1 MVNFIICEDNNH
13 VSNIYKN
20 IISKVCMPYDFN
32 YSINCFEKY
41 SVEFKNLIHKQDNI
55 KIYILDLE
63 LPNKS
68 GIDIA
73 REIRKIDW
81 DSIIILLIDFSKH
94 VSDVFSERIMALDI
108 IFKDNSSDDRLI
120 DDIKL
125 AISIFAK
132 QTFFTFKYNHIIY
145 RIPYSDICYIEKE
158 STIKRCIIHTLD
170 DKYYITES
178 VSSILSHLSSS
189 FCRIH
194 QSCIINFDNVSRYN
208 LSTNMIVFNNGDMT
222 DMISSKMKNVVKNYV
237 GISK

>member
-1 MVNFIICEDNNH
+1 MLDIVVYENKKDFIQ
-13 VSNIYKN
+13 KN
-20 IISKVCMPYDFN
+20 ID
-32 YSINCFEKY
+32 SINISEYDINYYNFDKMCYEFE
-41 SVEFKNLIHKQDNI
+41 SLIKNRDRK
-55 KIYILDLE
+55 KIYILDDEVDGVSGLE
-63 LPNKS
+63 VAIK
-68 GIDIA
+68 I
-73 REIRKIDW
+73 REYDW
-81 DSIIILLIDFSKH
+81 DSIIILLIDLSKH
-94 VSDVFSERIMALDI
+94 VSDVFNERIMALDI
-108 IFKDNSSDDRLI
+108 IFKDNSFDNRLI

-158 STIKRCIIHTLD
+158 STIKRCIIHTMD
-170 DKYYITES
+170 EEYYITES

-194 QSCIINFDNVSRYN
+194 QSCIINFDNVRRYN

>member
-1 MVNFIICEDNNH
+1 MLDIVVYENKKDFI
-13 VSNIYKN
+13 SKN
-20 IISKVCMPYDFN
+20 I
-32 YSINCFEKY
+32 
-41 SVEFKNLIHKQDNI
+41 DNI
-55 KIYILDLE
+55 DMSCYDINYYNFDSMCYEFDSLIKNRDRKKIYILDDEVDGVSGLE
-63 LPNKS
+63 VAIK
-68 GIDIA
+68 I
-73 REIRKIDW
+73 REHDW
-81 DSIIILLIDFSKH
+81 DSIIILLIDLSKH

-108 IFKDNSSDDRLI
+108 IFKDSSSDDRLI

-145 RIPYSDICYIEKE
+145 RIPYNDICYIEKE
-158 STIKRCIIHTLD
+158 STVKRCIIHTLD

>member
-1 MVNFIICEDNNH
+1 MLDIVVYENKKDFI
-13 VSNIYKN
+13 SKN
-20 IISKVCMPYDFN
+20 I
-32 YSINCFEKY
+32 
-41 SVEFKNLIHKQDNI
+41 DNI
-55 KIYILDLE
+55 DTSNYDINYYSFDSMCYEFESLIKSRDRKKIYILDDEVDGVSGLE
-63 LPNKS
+63 VAIK
-68 GIDIA
+68 I
-73 REIRKIDW
+73 REYDW
-81 DSIIILLIDFSKH
+81 DSIIILLIDLSKH
-94 VSDVFSERIMALDI
+94 VSDVFNERIMALDI

-132 QTFFTFKYNHIIY
+132 QTFFTFKYNHTIY
-145 RIPYSDICYIEKE
+145 RIPYRDICYIEKE
-158 STIKRCIIHTLD
+158 STVKRCIIHTMD
-170 DKYYITES
+170 GNYYITES

-194 QSCIINFDNVSRYN
+194 QSCIINFDNVRKYN

>member
-1 MVNFIICEDNNH
+1 MLDIVVYENKKDFI
-13 VSNIYKN
+13 SKN
-20 IISKVCMPYDFN
+20 I
-32 YSINCFEKY
+32 
-41 SVEFKNLIHKQDNI
+41 DNI
-55 KIYILDLE
+55 DMSNYDINYYNFDCMCYEFESLIKSRDRKKIYILDDEVDGVSGLE
-63 LPNKS
+63 VAIK
-68 GIDIA
+68 I
-73 REIRKIDW
+73 REYDW
-81 DSIIILLIDFSKH
+81 DSIIILLIDLSKH
-94 VSDVFSERIMALDI
+94 VSDVFNERIMALDI

-132 QTFFTFKYNHIIY
+132 QTFFTFKYNHTIY
-145 RIPYSDICYIEKE
+145 RIPYRDICYIEKE
-158 STIKRCIIHTLD
+158 STVKRCIIHTLD
-170 DKYYITES
+170 GNYYITES

-194 QSCIINFDNVSRYN
+194 QSCIVNFDNVRKYN

>member
-1 MVNFIICEDNNH
+1 MLDIVVYENKKDFI
-13 VSNIYKN
+13 SKN
-20 IISKVCMPYDFN
+20 I
-32 YSINCFEKY
+32 
-41 SVEFKNLIHKQDNI
+41 DNI
-55 KIYILDLE
+55 DMSCYDINYYNFDIMCYEFESLIKNRDRKKIYILDDEVDGVSGLE
-63 LPNKS
+63 VAIK
-68 GIDIA
+68 I
-73 REIRKIDW
+73 REHDW
-81 DSIIILLIDFSKH
+81 DSIIILLIDLSKH

-145 RIPYSDICYIEKE
+145 RIPYNDICYIEKE
-158 STIKRCIIHTLD
+158 STIKRCIIHTMD

>member
-1 MVNFIICEDNNH
+1 MLDIVVYENKKDFI
-13 VSNIYKN
+13 SKN
-20 IISKVCMPYDFN
+20 I
-32 YSINCFEKY
+32 
-41 SVEFKNLIHKQDNI
+41 DNI
-55 KIYILDLE
+55 DTSNYDVNYYNFDSMCYEFESLIKNRDRKKIYILDDEVDGVSGLE
-63 LPNKS
+63 VAIK
-68 GIDIA
+68 I
-73 REIRKIDW
+73 REYDW
-81 DSIIILLIDFSKH
+81 NSIIILLIDLSKH
-94 VSDVFSERIMALDI
+94 VSDVFNERIMALDI

-132 QTFFTFKYNHIIY
+132 QTFFTFKYNHTIY
-145 RIPYSDICYIEKE
+145 RIPYRDICYIEKE
-158 STIKRCIIHTLD
+158 STVKRCIIHTMD
-170 DKYYITES
+170 GNYYITES

-194 QSCIINFDNVSRYN
+194 QSCIVNFDNVRKYN

>member
-1 MVNFIICEDNNH
+1 MLDIVVYENKKDFI
-13 VSNIYKN
+13 SKN
-20 IISKVCMPYDFN
+20 I
-32 YSINCFEKY
+32 
-41 SVEFKNLIHKQDNI
+41 DNI
-55 KIYILDLE
+55 DMSNYDVNYYNFDSMCYEFESLIKSRDRKKIYILDDEVDGVSGLE
-63 LPNKS
+63 VAIK
-68 GIDIA
+68 I
-73 REIRKIDW
+73 REYDW
-81 DSIIILLIDFSKH
+81 DSIIILLIDLSKH
-94 VSDVFSERIMALDI
+94 VSDVFNERIMALDI

-132 QTFFTFKYNHIIY
+132 QTFFTFKYNHTIY
-145 RIPYSDICYIEKE
+145 RIPYRDICYIEKE
-158 STIKRCIIHTLD
+158 SAVKRCIIHTMD
-170 DKYYITES
+170 GNYYITES

-194 QSCIINFDNVSRYN
+194 QSCIVNFDNVRKYN

>member
-1 MVNFIICEDNNH
+1 MLDIVVYENKKDFI
-13 VSNIYKN
+13 SKN
-20 IISKVCMPYDFN
+20 I
-32 YSINCFEKY
+32 
-41 SVEFKNLIHKQDNI
+41 DNI
-55 KIYILDLE
+55 DMSNYDVNYYNFDSMCYEFESLIKNRDRKKIYILDDEVDGVSGLE
-63 LPNKS
+63 VAIK
-68 GIDIA
+68 I
-73 REIRKIDW
+73 REYDW
-81 DSIIILLIDFSKH
+81 DSIIILLIDLSKH
-94 VSDVFSERIMALDI
+94 VSDVFNERIMALDI

-132 QTFFTFKYNHIIY
+132 QTFFTFKYNHTIY
-145 RIPYSDICYIEKE
+145 RIPYRDICYIEKE
-158 STIKRCIIHTLD
+158 STFKRCIIHTMD
-170 DKYYITES
+170 DNYYITES

-194 QSCIINFDNVSRYN
+194 QSCIVNFDNVRKYN

>member
-1 MVNFIICEDNNH
+1 MLDIVVYENKKDFI
-13 VSNIYKN
+13 SKN
-20 IISKVCMPYDFN
+20 I
-32 YSINCFEKY
+32 
-41 SVEFKNLIHKQDNI
+41 DNI
-55 KIYILDLE
+55 DMSCYDINYYSFDSMCYEFESLIKNRDRKKIYILDDEVDGVSGLE
-63 LPNKS
+63 VAIK
-68 GIDIA
+68 I
-73 REIRKIDW
+73 REHDW
-81 DSIIILLIDFSKH
+81 DSIIILLINFSKH

-108 IFKDNSSDDRLI
+108 IFKDNSSNDRLI

-145 RIPYSDICYIEKE
+145 RIPYNDICYIEKE
-158 STIKRCIIHTLD
+158 STVKRCIIHTMD
-170 DKYYITES
+170 DEYYITES

-194 QSCIINFDNVSRYN
+194 QSCIINFDNVRKYN

>member
-1 MVNFIICEDNNH
+1 MLDIVVYENKKDFI
-13 VSNIYKN
+13 SKN
-20 IISKVCMPYDFN
+20 I
-32 YSINCFEKY
+32 
-41 SVEFKNLIHKQDNI
+41 DNI
-55 KIYILDLE
+55 DMSNYDVNYFNFDSMCYEFESLIKNRDRKKIYILDDEVDGVSGLE
-63 LPNKS
+63 VAIK
-68 GIDIA
+68 I
-73 REIRKIDW
+73 REYDW
-81 DSIIILLIDFSKH
+81 DSIIILLIDLSKH
-94 VSDVFSERIMALDI
+94 VSDVFNERIMALDI

-132 QTFFTFKYNHIIY
+132 QTFFTFKYNHTIY
-145 RIPYSDICYIEKE
+145 RIPYRDICYIEKE
-158 STIKRCIIHTLD
+158 STVKRCIIHTMD
-170 DKYYITES
+170 DNYYITES

-194 QSCIINFDNVSRYN
+194 QSCIVNFDNVRKYN